1 MLRDE
6 LEAQISMA
14 MVEITYRSQVMAEV
28 ERIPPEYLAP
38 LLKMVEAFRE
48 SVTLPTAEE
57 SFRQGWAEAMQ
68 GEVYPLAEL
77 WADIEDDE

>member
-1 MLRDE
+1 
-6 LEAQISMA
+6 MA
-14 MVEITYRSQVMAEV
+14 VAETTYRAQVIAEI

-48 SVTLPTAEE
+48 SVALPTAEE
-57 SFRQGWAEAMQ
+57 SFRQGWAEARR
-68 GEVYPLAEL
+68 GEVHPLTQL